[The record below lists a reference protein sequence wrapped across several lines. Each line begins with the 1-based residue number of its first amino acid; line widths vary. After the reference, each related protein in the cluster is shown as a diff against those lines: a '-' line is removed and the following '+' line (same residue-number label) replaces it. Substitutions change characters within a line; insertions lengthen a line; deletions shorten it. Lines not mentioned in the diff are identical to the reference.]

1 MNGVTNFNW
10 SVLAR
15 TGNLSP
21 SYDPATGQCTNVYCH
36 GNAMPGG
43 DTSGS
48 NKSPVWNNPAYLPAT
63 LTIAGCG
70 TCHGFPPPATTGHP
84 VIILPA
90 GFPVSAPIGT
100 TCNCHGNVNP
110 AGNSYAN
117 IFVDKTQHING
128 TLEGGRC
135 DSCHGYP
142 PASPGFAGSVNNWVG
157 AKPEDYTGAGGA
169 HTINNHVNRD
179 ARPAD
184 GFAFCSKCHEPLD
197 HITSPTVFLPSE
209 NIKVRMNQSFRLVP
223 EKQTNYSSNRLD
235 GTAHQTGVC
244 SNNSC
249 HFGATPKWDQNH

>member
-169 HTINNHVNRD
+169 HTINNHVNKD
-179 ARPAD
+179 ARPDD
-184 GFAFCSKCHEPLD
+184 GFAFCIKCHNPAD
-197 HITSPTVFLPSE
+197 HMTSPNVYIPSE
-209 NIKVRMNQSFRLVP
+209 HIKVNINRRYRL
-223 EKQTNYSSNRLD
+223 EASKQVKYTSNRLLD
-235 GTAHQTGVC
+235 GSHLTGTC
-244 SNNSC
+244 SNISC
-249 HFGATPKWDQNH
+249 HYGATPKWDPSH